1 MMGSCRKI
9 GRRLLAGPQVSMLAL
24 LALGAAPALAQNA
37 NPGTDQKS
45 DMAYNLRL
53 RIEKDGKITVINERN
68 GFNKTYGG
76 N

>member
-1 MMGSCRKI
+1 
-9 GRRLLAGPQVSMLAL
+9 
-24 LALGAAPALAQNA
+24 
-37 NPGTDQKS
+37 
-45 DMAYNLRL
+45 MAYNLRL